1 MAKHLKITVAKN
13 GVLSSAAVRAYLEDT
28 LSPEQRAEFEE
39 LLAKDPFAADAL
51 EGLRN
56 AGNTTD
62 SFFTIDEI
70 AGTVRTKTGINGAS
84 KSIQLHWSLYAYAAA
99 LVAVIAGIALVF
111 SFYKSQP
118 TDTQLA
124 KTEEFSEV
132 QTGIAA
138 EEPTV
143 IADTVFSAEK
153 ADSAAT
159 TVLSEKKD
167 TAVAAP
173 KPATP
178 VLAAQVKKEEN
189 PENKVNIPVALS
201 VQAETLSAK
210 TADKKEKTAEEIAE
224 EGMTAFNN
232 SEYGKAEQ
240 LFNLTLEKAPNNAN
254 AMYFGAVSAYINGN
268 TAKAEKQFNQLL
280 KNGLYTEGSKWYKAN
295 ILLKR
300 GEKEDALEILRSLS
314 ISSGT
319 YKSRAIKKLEEI
331 E

>member
-1 MAKHLKITVAKN
+1 MAKQLKITLTKN
-13 GVLSSAAVRAYLEDT
+13 EVLSSAAVRAYLEDT
-28 LSPEQRAEFEE
+28 LSSEQRAEFEA

-56 AGNTTD
+56 EGNIAD
-62 SFFTIDEI
+62 HFLTIDAM
-70 AGTVRTKTGINGAS
+70 AGTVRNKTGVNGSS

-124 KTEEFSEV
+124 KTEELPEV
-132 QTGIAA
+132 QTEIVAK
-138 EEPTV
+138 EPTV
-143 IADTVFSAEK
+143 IADSVFSAEK
-153 ADSAAT
+153 ADST
-159 TVLSEKKD
+159 TTALLVEKKD
-167 TAVAAP
+167 TVVAVS

-189 PENKVNIPVALS
+189 PENRANSPVALS
-201 VQAETLSAK
+201 VQAETLPA
-210 TADKKEKTAEEIAE
+210 KTAEEIAA

-232 SEYGKAEQ
+232 SEYGKAEK

-300 GEKEDALEILRSLS
+300 GEKAEAMDILRSLS